1 MLVFAICWIFLLYNG
16 NGRCLAVDSYSKLE
30 QLRDSMVEM
39 TKTIESLEN
48 NILDTLKENTELKV
62 ENQLLRE
69 KMSKMSNAHSNTIK
83 TKSGLESL
91 RQIYSSGYHIC
102 NMYYG
107 SHRDPNTDCMFC
119 LDILDNFGEKKK
131 KH

>member
-1 MLVFAICWIFLLYNG
+1 M
-16 NGRCLAVDSYSKLE
+16 DSYSKLQ
-30 QLRDSMVEM
+30 QLHESMVRM

-48 NILDTLKENTELKV
+48 SILDTLKENTELKV

-69 KMSKMSNAHSNTIK
+69 KMDKLNAANNGSIK
-83 TKSGLESL
+83 NQSGLESL
-91 RQIYSSGYHIC
+91 RQIYNSGYHIC

-107 SHRDPNTDCMFC
+107 SHRDPSSDCMFC

-131 KH
+131 SR

>member
-1 MLVFAICWIFLLYNG
+1 M
-16 NGRCLAVDSYSKLE
+16 DPYSKLQ
-30 QLRDSMVEM
+30 QLHNSMEKM
-39 TKTIESLEN
+39 TKTVESLEN
-48 NILDTLKENTELKV
+48 DMLETLKENTELKV

-69 KMSKMSNAHSNTIK
+69 KLDKLTAKRGEPVAKIQ
-83 TKSGLESL
+83 SGLESL

-107 SHRDPNTDCMFC
+107 SHRDPSSDCMFC

-131 KH
+131 R

>member
-1 MLVFAICWIFLLYNG
+1 METVGA
-16 NGRCLAVDSYSKLE
+16 DKMDPYSKLQ
-30 QLRDSMVEM
+30 QLHDSMEKM

-48 NILDTLKENTELKV
+48 DMLDTLKENTELKV

-69 KMSKMSNAHSNTIK
+69 KLDKLTAKKGESVAKNQ
-83 TKSGLESL
+83 SGLQSL
-91 RQIYSSGYHIC
+91 RQIYNSGYHIC

-107 SHRDPNTDCMFC
+107 SHRDPSSDCMFC

-131 KH
+131 QKKH

>member
-1 MLVFAICWIFLLYNG
+1 M
-16 NGRCLAVDSYSKLE
+16 VDSYSKLQ
-30 QLRDSMVEM
+30 QLHDSMMKM

-48 NILDTLKENTELKV
+48 DILDTLKENTELKV

-69 KMSKMSNAHSNTIK
+69 KMDKMTNANAHNGTIK
-83 TKSGLESL
+83 TQSGLESL
-91 RQIYSSGYHIC
+91 RQIYNSGYHIC

-107 SHRDPNTDCMFC
+107 SHRDPSSDCMFC

-131 KH
+131 KKVH

>member
-1 MLVFAICWIFLLYNG
+1 M
-16 NGRCLAVDSYSKLE
+16 VDSYSKLE
-30 QLRDSMVEM
+30 QLHESMVSM

-48 NILDTLKENTELKV
+48 SILDTLRENTELKV

-69 KMSKMSNAHSNTIK
+69 KMDKMSNAHNNTIK
-83 TKSGLESL
+83 TQSGLESL
-91 RQIYSSGYHIC
+91 RKIYNSGYHIC

-107 SHRDPNTDCMFC
+107 SHRDLSSDCMFC